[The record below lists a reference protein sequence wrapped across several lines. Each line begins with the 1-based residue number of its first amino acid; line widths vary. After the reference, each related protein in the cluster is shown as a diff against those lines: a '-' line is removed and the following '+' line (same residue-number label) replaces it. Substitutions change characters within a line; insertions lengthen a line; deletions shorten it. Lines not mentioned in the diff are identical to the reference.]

1 MPGPT
6 PHPQPVTWHAVNT
19 YEDIQYHKAD
29 GIAKITINRP
39 HKRNAFRPKT
49 VVEMYDAFRNAR
61 EDTSIGV
68 VLLTG
73 MGPHTDGKYAF
84 CSGGDQSVRSG
95 AGYVGEDGVP
105 RLNVLDLQRLIRSM
119 PKVVIALVAGYA
131 IGGGHVLHLVCDL
144 SIAADNAIFG
154 QTGPKVGSF
163 DGGFGA
169 SYLARVV
176 GQKKAREIWFLCRQ
190 YDAQQA
196 LEMGLVNTVVP
207 IDRLEAEG
215 IQWAQEIL
223 QKSPIAIR
231 CLKSAFNA
239 DCDGQ
244 AGLQELAGNATLL
257 YYLSEEG
264 AEGKQAFLEKRQPD
278 FKKYPWLP

>member
-1 MPGPT
+1 MSVEW
-6 PHPQPVTWHAVNT
+6 QSVKT
-19 YEDIQYHKAD
+19 YEDILYHKWG

-49 VVEMYDAFRNAR
+49 VFELYDAFSDAR
-61 EDTSIGV
+61 EDARIGV

-73 MGPHTDGKYAF
+73 AGPHSDGKYAF
-84 CSGGDQSVRSG
+84 CSGGDQTVRG
-95 AGYVGEDGVP
+95 QAGYIGDDGVP
-105 RLNVLDLQRLIRSM
+105 RLNVLDLQKLIRSI

-131 IGGGHVLHLVCDL
+131 VGGGHVLHLVCDL
-144 SIAADNAIFG
+144 TLAADNAIFG

-163 DGGFGA
+163 DGGFGS
-169 SYLARVV
+169 SYLVRVV

-190 YDAQQA
+190 YNAQQA
-196 LEMGLVNTVVP
+196 LAMGLVNHVVP
-207 IDRLEAEG
+207 VAELEQEG
-215 IQWAQEIL
+215 IKWSLEIL
-223 QKSPIAIR
+223 EKSPLAIR

-257 YYLSEEG
+257 YYMTAEG
-264 AEGKQAFLEKRQPD
+264 AEGKQAFLEKRPPD
-278 FKKYPWLP
+278 FSQYPWLP

>member
-1 MPGPT
+1 M
-6 PHPQPVTWHAVNT
+6 QLSWQSVKS
-19 YEDIQYHKAD
+19 YEDILYHKAD

-39 HKRNAFRPKT
+39 HKRNAFTPKT
-49 VVEMYDAFRNAR
+49 VSEMYDAFSNAR
-61 EDTSIGV
+61 EDTRIGV

-73 MGPHTDGKYAF
+73 AGPHTDGKYAF
-84 CSGGDQSVRSG
+84 CSGGDQSVRG
-95 AGYVGEDGVP
+95 KAGYVGEDGVP

-119 PKVVIALVAGYA
+119 PKVVIAMVAGYA

-169 SYLARVV
+169 SYLARIV

-190 YDAQQA
+190 YDATQA

-207 IDRLEAEG
+207 IEQLEAES

-223 QKSPIAIR
+223 QKSPMAIR
-231 CLKSAFNA
+231 WPEVCV
-239 DCDGQ
+239 
-244 AGLQELAGNATLL
+244 
-257 YYLSEEG
+257 
-264 AEGKQAFLEKRQPD
+264 
-278 FKKYPWLP
+278 